1 VDGKTVLVM
10 TVEKG
15 DNPPYALKKVV
26 QAHTTA
32 TCRLDQA
39 VENIAW
45 MIAHDEADYG
55 SSEEEHQQEI
65 QALHGRKALKPL
77 VVSVVLVDCLIYRG
91 FAVVRGD
98 TPHHHQTV
106 TNPLQPG

>member
-1 VDGKTVLVM
+1 MDGKTVLVM

-45 MIAHDEADYG
+45 IIAHDEADYG
-55 SSEEEHQQEI
+55 SSEEEHQQEM
-65 QALHGRKALKPL
+65 QG
-77 VVSVVLVDCLIYRG
+77 G
-91 FAVVRGD
+91 VRS
-98 TPHHHQTV
+98 PV
-106 TNPLQPG
+106 

>member
-65 QALHGRKALKPL
+65 QALHDYLTGR
-77 VVSVVLVDCLIYRG
+77 SDG
-91 FAVVRGD
+91 TGVRRR
-98 TPHHHQTV
+98 PR
-106 TNPLQPG
+106 LFS

>member
-1 VDGKTVLVM
+1 M

-55 SSEEEHQQEI
+55 SSGEEHQQEI
-65 QALHGRKALKPL
+65 QALHDYLTGR
-77 VVSVVLVDCLIYRG
+77 SDG
-91 FAVVRGD
+91 TGVRRR
-98 TPHHHQTV
+98 PR
-106 TNPLQPG
+106 LFS

>member
-1 VDGKTVLVM
+1 MLVM

-32 TCRLDQA
+32 TRRLDQA

-45 MIAHDEADYG
+45 MIAHDEADY
-55 SSEEEHQQEI
+55 SNSEEEHQQEI
-65 QALHGRKALKPL
+65 QALHDYLTGLTSAASAARRAARGSGPP
-77 VVSVVLVDCLIYRG
+77 CLC
-91 FAVVRGD
+91 
-98 TPHHHQTV
+98 
-106 TNPLQPG
+106 L